1 MLTASSTA
9 SVTSCFSVLM
19 SRSEGTVAFID
30 RLYTY
35 KTRERQ
41 GIVQVHVEQCRPCI
55 KIASNTS
62 YGGVAQCNFS
72 SDFQSTCSGKLIGVN
87 C

>member
-30 RLYTY
+30 RLYTCI
-35 KTRERQ
+35 TRERQ
-41 GIVQVHVEQCRPCI
+41 CTVQVHVMQCRPCI
-55 KIASNTS
+55 KIVSNTS
-62 YGGVAQCNFS
+62 YGGVAQCDFS
-72 SDFQSTCSGKLIGVN
+72 SDFQSTCSGKSIGVN